1 MDKPN
6 LLPHSWKK
14 IGWVLF
20 ILSTLLGILLLSD
33 WITLSFWDD
42 FPVFAIKSDGIF
54 EGSVFFGMTKNDIS
68 DEIVALLIISGGLI
82 VAFSAEK
89 LEDEWIREIRLKS
102 MSKAV
107 VFNYLILVFCII
119 FFYGTSFYMVMIINM
134 FSTLYFYIISFH
146 LNLRLANSKVDKELI
161 REDVQ

>member
-1 MDKPN
+1 MDKSN

-20 ILSTLLGILLLSD
+20 SLSTLLGILLLSD

-42 FPVFAIKSDGIF
+42 FPVFAIKSNGIL
-54 EGSVFFGMTKNDIS
+54 EDSVFFGMIKNDIS

-107 VFNYLILVFCII
+107 GFNYLMLVFCII

-161 REDVQ
+161 REDLQ